1 MATSPTAPRHRAAGA
16 PRTRLDD
23 AAELAARQLSDAGRR
38 TVVAAGTSGLLV
50 SMLSGA
56 AVADAPVEHTTV
68 PAVDTSA
75 LTASARIALT
85 TAPVVQVPAGA
96 TWTFDTV
103 AITVTAD
110 PPPPPPPAPTPARAA
125 ETGGVIPASA
135 VGSAVLEIAARYIGV
150 GYIYGGSTPDGFDCS
165 GFTSYVFAQL
175 GITLPRS
182 SAGQRDVGT
191 VVPADQAQPGDLMW
205 WSGHVA
211 IYAGGN
217 LQIDSSE
224 PGTTIQF
231 REIHRSNP
239 VFIRLG

>member
-1 MATSPTAPRHRAAGA
+1 MATSPTVPRHRAAGA

-56 AVADAPVEHTTV
+56 AVADTPVEHTTV
-68 PAVDTSA
+68 PSVDTSA

-103 AITVTAD
+103 AITVTAN
-110 PPPPPPPAPTPARAA
+110 PPPPPPAPTPARAA
-125 ETGGVIPASA
+125 QTGGVIPASA

-165 GFTSYVFAQL
+165 GFTSYIFAQL
-175 GITLPRS
+175 GIALPRS

-191 VVPADQAQPGDLMW
+191 VVPADQAQPGPPCRRR
-205 WSGHVA
+205 
-211 IYAGGN
+211 AGRPSCGG
-217 LQIDSSE
+217 E
-224 PGTTIQF
+224 RCPAGRRCRT
-231 REIHRSNP
+231 
-239 VFIRLG
+239 

>member
-23 AAELAARQLSDAGRR
+23 AAELATRQLSDAGRR

-68 PAVDTSA
+68 PTVDMSA

-103 AITVTAD
+103 AIAVTAD
-110 PPPPPPPAPTPARAA
+110 PPPPPPPAPTPARAV

-239 VFIRLG
+239 VFIRVG

>member
-1 MATSPTAPRHRAAGA
+1 MYPTPMYRAAISRTALPTALAGMT
-16 PRTRLDD
+16 PPVC
-23 AAELAARQLSDAGRR
+23 AARAGVGAGGGGGGSAV
-38 TVVAAGTSGLLV
+38 TVIATVSKVQVAPAGTCTTGAVVRAIRAVAVSALVSTAGTSGLLV
-50 SMLSGA
+50 SLLSGA
-56 AVADAPVEHTTV
+56 AVAATPVEHSTV
-68 PAVDTSA
+68 PAADP
-75 LTASARIALT
+75 
-85 TAPVVQVPAGA
+85 TAP
-96 TWTFDTV
+96 T
-103 AITVTAD
+103 
-110 PPPPPPPAPTPARAA
+110 PTPARAA
-125 ETGGVIPASA
+125 QTGGVIPASA

-175 GITLPRS
+175 GITLSRS
-182 SAGQRDVGT
+182 SAGQRDAGT

-217 LQIDSSE
+217 LQIDSSR

-239 VFIRLG
+239 VFIRVG